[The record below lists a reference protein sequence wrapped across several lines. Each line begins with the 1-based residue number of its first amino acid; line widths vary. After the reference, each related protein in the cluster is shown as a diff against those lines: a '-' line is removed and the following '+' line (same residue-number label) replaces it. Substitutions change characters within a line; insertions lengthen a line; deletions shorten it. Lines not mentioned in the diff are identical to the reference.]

1 MEAACRNWGA
11 PQRMAWKNKLLS
23 AYSKLLKLGLR
34 RQRARAALDGL
45 LFSVDVLSAEQHGFQ
60 VWPAKAKHWR
70 YVASSTLEFPLY
82 ELRRV
87 ALALNG
93 AAVETLKR

>member
-70 YVASSTLEFPLY
+70 YVASSTHFPY
-82 ELRRV
+82 MSCAASRSP
-87 ALALNG
+87 LNG